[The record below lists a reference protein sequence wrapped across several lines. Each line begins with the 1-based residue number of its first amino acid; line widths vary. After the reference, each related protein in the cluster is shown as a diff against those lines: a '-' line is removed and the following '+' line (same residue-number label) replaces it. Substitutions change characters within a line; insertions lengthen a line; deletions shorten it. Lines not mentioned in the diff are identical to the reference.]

1 MTRRLS
7 VYYII
12 SDFISA
18 AAAWVIFCLIRNR
31 LSGIDDPLGA
41 LFTGKFILSAIV
53 VSLSWVLIYAIT
65 GFYLVSFKRSR
76 AAELAYSIAVTV
88 PGVFIQFFIIL
99 SKGFITDNTLYL
111 YFLETLFILQFAV
124 PYIPRLAI
132 TSSTARKVHRGLLG
146 YNTIII
152 GSNGKAI
159 EIFKKIKQEKIPSGN
174 ILKGFVSI
182 REDEAGALL
191 EYLPRLGILRD
202 LSSIIEEH
210 SIEEVILAI
219 EGDEHETIGEIT
231 SYLEFSNITVKAI
244 PSLKDY
250 LTGRVEQS
258 AIFGT
263 PLLEISDHIM
273 PVWQSTVKRTMDYT
287 LSLFFLVI
295 LSPFILLIAIIIRL
309 TSKGPVIYSQERIG
323 KYGKPFRIFKF
334 RSMYYQAEKGHPLL
348 SSSTDPRVTAFGR
361 FMRKHRVD
369 EIPNLVNVL
378 RGEMSLVGP
387 RPERQ
392 YFIDK
397 IVEKAPHYRSLLKV
411 RPGITSWGQVKY
423 GYASD
428 VDQMIERL
436 EFDLLYLDN
445 MSLLIDLKIMIY
457 TLLIIIKGK
466 GV

>member
-7 VYYII
+7 AYYII
-12 SDFISA
+12 SDLIA
-18 AAAWVIFCLIRNR
+18 TIAAWGGFCLIRNK
-31 LSGIDDPLGA
+31 LSGVDDPFGA
-41 LFTGKFILSAIV
+41 LFTGKFIVSAIV

-65 GFYLVSFKRSR
+65 GFYLVSLKRSR

-99 SKGFITDNTLYL
+99 SKGFVTDNTLYL
-111 YFLETLFILQFAV
+111 YFLEILFILQFTLT
-124 PYIPRLAI
+124 YIPRLAI
-132 TSSTARKVHRGLLG
+132 TSSTARKVHKGLLG

-152 GSNGKAI
+152 GSNGKAL

-182 REDEAGALL
+182 KEDEAGVLA
-191 EYLPRLGILRD
+191 EKLPRLGILRD

-210 SIEEVILAI
+210 GIEEVILAI

-231 SYLEFSNITVKAI
+231 GYLEFSNITIKAI

-287 LSLFFLVI
+287 LSLFFLVV
-295 LSPFILLIAIIIRL
+295 LSPFLALIAFMIRL
-309 TSKGPVIYSQERIG
+309 TGKGPVIYTQERIG
-323 KYGKPFRIFKF
+323 RNGKPFRMYKF
-334 RSMYYQAEKGHPLL
+334 RSMHDEAETEQPLL
-348 SSSTDPRVTAFGR
+348 SSSTDQRVTTFGR

-369 EIPNLVNVL
+369 EIPNLLNVL
-378 RGEMSLVGP
+378 KGEMSLVGP

-392 YFIDK
+392 FFIDQ
-397 IVEKAPHYRSLLKV
+397 IVEKAPHYRRLLKV